1 MKLIQGRTNDVVR
14 LSGRRVVTPQAVADS
29 MVEFGRMV
37 QQFRIV
43 QESTHHI
50 CVYLVKG
57 RDFMEDT
64 TFLIGQCLGELLGGD
79 VKISIDVVS
88 EIGREPSGKQRAII
102 SNVSAS

>member
-1 MKLIQGRTNDVVR
+1 M
-14 LSGRRVVTPQAVADS
+14 TPQAVADS
-29 MVEFGRMV
+29 MVEYGRMI

-43 QESTHHI
+43 QESTHQI

-57 RDFMEDT
+57 RDFVDET
-64 TFLIGQCLGELLGGD
+64 TSLIQQGLRELLGGD
-79 VKISIDVVS
+79 AKISIDIVS